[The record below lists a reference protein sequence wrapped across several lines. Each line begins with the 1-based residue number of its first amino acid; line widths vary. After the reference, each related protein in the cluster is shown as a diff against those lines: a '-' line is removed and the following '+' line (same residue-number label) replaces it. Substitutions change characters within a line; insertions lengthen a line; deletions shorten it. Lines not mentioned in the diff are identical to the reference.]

1 VEHNGPTVEEP
12 THSGCGLAVLMH
24 GKVDEGWRV

>member
-1 VEHNGPTVEEP
+1 LQTISCSRQVKGYIPA
-12 THSGCGLAVLMH
+12 LAVLMH